1 MGLGFSYFFNLVFL
15 WVILSWE
22 VAEFSCYSS
31 VSLGRRKKNKTHTS
45 CLIEPLKR
53 AIKHWWHAPS
63 VRHICLKTEAK
74 WDWYLPKHLAGKELF
89 ALLDRESVPSMW
101 RVRISYINAWDFSFH
116 MWPNVLFFFFLFPVA
131 VEVLYSYLWGTSLQ
145 KYYVV
150 HFILGSDHQALIE
163 GTFTQSSLITL
174 NVLVLYFLRYIPSIS
189 FVWTFGTAGRTT
201 AKKKKSTVS
210 CFWTSVPGAC
220 DPKGDFRP

>member
-89 ALLDRESVPSMW
+89 ALLDRETVPSMW

-116 MWPNVLFFFFLFPVA
+116 MWPNVLFFFFFISSSSRSIIFLFVRDKFTKI
-131 VEVLYSYLWGTSLQ
+131 LCCSFYSGQWSSSSHWGNLHTVFTDYTECIGSLLLKIHTKYLFCVNIWNSR
-145 KYYVV
+145 KN
-150 HFILGSDHQALIE
+150 H
-163 GTFTQSSLITL
+163 
-174 NVLVLYFLRYIPSIS
+174 
-189 FVWTFGTAGRTT
+189 
-201 AKKKKSTVS
+201 
-210 CFWTSVPGAC
+210 C
-220 DPKGDFRP
+220 